1 MSYWVYL
8 GYPIAPSHMSPN
20 AGGGGGFGC
29 TREPKNKLWR
39 SNSVGTVVIYGHF
52 GKRNSYMSSSSQ
64 NDHISLYHYLTP
76 YLTYDYYIQMPAN
89 YTYRKT
95 TETLVM
101 ERTNI
106 IKQANT
112 IAEAEV
118 KIGAGCIEEV
128 IVQVLFFKLKF

>member
-1 MSYWVYL
+1 M
-8 GYPIAPSHMSPN
+8 
-20 AGGGGGFGC
+20 F
-29 TREPKNKLWR
+29 T
-39 SNSVGTVVIYGHF
+39 
-52 GKRNSYMSSSSQ
+52 
-64 NDHISLYHYLTP
+64 
-76 YLTYDYYIQMPAN
+76 YIQMPAN

-128 IVQVLFFKLKF
+128 IVQVLFRLKF

>member
-1 MSYWVYL
+1 
-8 GYPIAPSHMSPN
+8 
-20 AGGGGGFGC
+20 
-29 TREPKNKLWR
+29 
-39 SNSVGTVVIYGHF
+39 
-52 GKRNSYMSSSSQ
+52 
-64 NDHISLYHYLTP
+64 
-76 YLTYDYYIQMPAN
+76 MPAN

-128 IVQVLFFKLKF
+128 IVQVLFRLKLYNA

>member
-1 MSYWVYL
+1 
-8 GYPIAPSHMSPN
+8 
-20 AGGGGGFGC
+20 
-29 TREPKNKLWR
+29 
-39 SNSVGTVVIYGHF
+39 
-52 GKRNSYMSSSSQ
+52 
-64 NDHISLYHYLTP
+64 
-76 YLTYDYYIQMPAN
+76 MPAN

-128 IVQVLFFKLKF
+128 IVQVLFRLKFFRMYISSTVLWEDFTNVISILY

>member
-1 MSYWVYL
+1 
-8 GYPIAPSHMSPN
+8 
-20 AGGGGGFGC
+20 
-29 TREPKNKLWR
+29 
-39 SNSVGTVVIYGHF
+39 
-52 GKRNSYMSSSSQ
+52 
-64 NDHISLYHYLTP
+64 
-76 YLTYDYYIQMPAN
+76 MPAN

-128 IVQVLFFKLKF
+128 IVQVLFRLKFFRMYISSTVLWEDFTKVISILY

>member
-1 MSYWVYL
+1 
-8 GYPIAPSHMSPN
+8 
-20 AGGGGGFGC
+20 
-29 TREPKNKLWR
+29 
-39 SNSVGTVVIYGHF
+39 
-52 GKRNSYMSSSSQ
+52 
-64 NDHISLYHYLTP
+64 
-76 YLTYDYYIQMPAN
+76 MPAN

-128 IVQVLFFKLKF
+128 IVQVLFRLKFFRIYISSTVLWEDFTKVISILY

>member
-1 MSYWVYL
+1 
-8 GYPIAPSHMSPN
+8 
-20 AGGGGGFGC
+20 
-29 TREPKNKLWR
+29 
-39 SNSVGTVVIYGHF
+39 
-52 GKRNSYMSSSSQ
+52 
-64 NDHISLYHYLTP
+64 
-76 YLTYDYYIQMPAN
+76 MPAN

-128 IVQVLFFKLKF
+128 IVQVLFRLKFYNAYFKYRTMERLDQGHLHPLLEDPRQSTPAKS